1 MEPQEESGLGNLLRT
16 ERENKGLSLERI
28 SEITRLRV
36 HFLEAL
42 ENEEWE
48 KLPARVF
55 VKGFIRSYA
64 QTVGFDAEEAISL
77 FDRTAPLKEIV
88 PKPLIGSEKSKKKV
102 KYIVPSIVGVIIL
115 AVILVL
121 TWERYIP
128 KNSIISQEKSEE
140 EQEVSVPVQE
150 DTKEPEVE
158 ENKSLPLEETGEGI
172 EPEIMDEETMVE
184 GGEKEV
190 PPPSIEVEETESL
203 DSDEPVTPDIKKYSL
218 TGIIS
223 MRTYVRIYVDDN
235 PPKEYIFQPGSRP
248 QWTADKGFDVLVGNA
263 AGIEFDFNGEIIT
276 DIGGFGKV
284 KRLNF
289 PKDFKSELYED

>member
-1 MEPQEESGLGNLLRT
+1 
-16 ERENKGLSLERI
+16 
-28 SEITRLRV
+28 V

-128 KNSIISQEKSEE
+128 KNSVISQEKSEE

-218 TGIIS
+218 TGIVS